1 MFTPLI
7 THDSDGTALA
17 APVDAARRNGATYK
31 TRTIDDLRIKDDRLR
46 AAIEGTGHLLFDGG
60 MGTMLQA
67 AGMKAG
73 ALPELLNFE
82 EPQVITDIQRQY
94 VEAGCDVITANTFG
108 ANAHKLDGAATVADV
123 FAAAVACAREAGA
136 RYVAGDIG
144 PIGALLRPLGTL
156 SFDEAYDLFAE
167 EVRAGVDAGVDLFII
182 ETMTDLAEIKAAV
195 LACRENSD
203 LPVFATMTFEE
214 DGRTFLGTSPEVAA
228 ITLDAIGADV
238 LGINCSQG
246 PAELRGLA
254 ARMLTVTDKPVMVQA
269 NAGLPHVDDDGNTV
283 FDIQAPEYA
292 EAVAGMIADGVSVVG
307 GCCGTTPAHMA
318 ALRTLIDNHTP
329 SPRHRKPSMSVT
341 SAQTVVDLPCDGHK
355 IAVIGERINPT
366 GKKKLQAALR
376 EGDTGYVL
384 NEAFKQ
390 EEAGAHILDVNVGL
404 PGLDEPA
411 VLTKMVEA
419 IQEVTGLPLQL
430 DTSNPEAMERALRR
444 YNGKPLINSVN
455 GKEES
460 LNAILPLVKK
470 YGGGLVCLAL
480 DDNGI
485 PATAEG
491 RVAIAEKI
499 IARAEAL
506 GIPRRELLV
515 DGLTMPVSAGGD
527 NAKVTLATLAGAKK
541 LGVKTAL
548 GVSNVSFGLPKRDH
562 LNQAFF
568 TMALY
573 QGLDGAIINPMSAAM
588 MGAFKSYRALLG
600 LDDQCQEYMTYM
612 ENLKEAAPAPAKA
625 APAAAPAEGS
635 APAAPPKA
643 ENTLNYSVCKGLKE
657 AAATQAK
664 ELAEGGRE
672 ILDIINGELVPALDE
687 VGKAF
692 EKGKLFLP
700 QLLMSAE
707 AAKEAFQILKE
718 YLPATESHGA
728 PQIVLATVKGDIH
741 DIGKNIVKVLLE
753 SYRFRVLDLGK
764 DVPPEAIVEAVRAQ
778 KIPLVGLSA
787 LMTTTAPYMKET
799 IQALHE
805 AGLDCKVVVGGA
817 VITQDYADEIKAD
830 HYAADA
836 METVHYAQEV
846 LGG

>member
-1 MFTPLI
+1 MKPLLQ
-7 THDSDGTALA
+7 AMKE
-17 APVDAARRNGATYK
+17 RRLY
-31 TRTIDDLRIKDDRLR
+31 L
-46 AAIEGTGHLLFDGG
+46 DGG
-60 MGTMLQA
+60 MGSMLQA
-67 AGMKAG
+67 AGLPEGLLPDVWGMQNPAAVQGVHRAYLEAG
-73 ALPELLNFE
+73 ARL
-82 EPQVITDIQRQY
+82 IT
-94 VEAGCDVITANTFG
+94 TNTFG
-108 ANAHKLDGAATVADV
+108 TSAPKLVPYGVTVDEV
-123 FAAAVACAREAGA
+123 MAAAVANVRQAMQQAGVEDAYVCA
-136 RYVAGDIG
+136 DLG
-144 PIGALLRPLGTL
+144 PSGKLLRPYGDLDFEDAVT
-156 SFDEAYDLFAE
+156 LFAE
-167 EVRAGVDAGVDLFII
+167 TVRAAAKAGADCILI
-182 ETMTDLAEIKAAV
+182 ETMSDLYEMKAAV
-195 LACRENSD
+195 LAAKENCD
-203 LPVFATMTFEE
+203 LPILASLIFDATGKLLTGGSPRAAVGLLE
-214 DGRTFLGTSPEVAA
+214 GLGV
-228 ITLDAIGADV
+228 DV
-238 LGINCSQG
+238 LGINCGLG
-246 PAELRGLA
+246 PKEMAPTFEALWEDSSTPL
-254 ARMLTVTDKPVMVQA
+254 LLQP
-269 NAGLPHVDDDGNTV
+269 NAGLPHSVDGKAVYDV
-283 FDIQAPEYA
+283 SPEEYA
-292 EAVAGMIADGVSVVG
+292 AEMLPLAPMATILG
-307 GCCGTTPAHMA
+307 GCCGTTPAHIKA
-318 ALRTLIDNHTP
+318 LIDATKELP
-329 SPRHRKPSMSVT
+329 LPEVT
-341 SAQTVVDLPCDGHK
+341 QKDTMFITSYCQAVALDGK
-355 IAVIGERINPT
+355 DPVIIGERINPT

-600 LDDQCQEYMTYM
+600 LDEFTDWQYPDWGT
-612 ENLKEAAPAPAKA
+612 
-625 APAAAPAEGS
+625 
-635 APAAPPKA
+635 
-643 ENTLNYSVCKGLKE
+643 
-657 AAATQAK
+657 
-664 ELAEGGRE
+664 
-672 ILDIINGELVPALDE
+672 
-687 VGKAF
+687 
-692 EKGKLFLP
+692 
-700 QLLMSAE
+700 
-707 AAKEAFQILKE
+707 
-718 YLPATESHGA
+718 
-728 PQIVLATVKGDIH
+728 
-741 DIGKNIVKVLLE
+741 
-753 SYRFRVLDLGK
+753 
-764 DVPPEAIVEAVRAQ
+764 AVRDFGAAGYSETAQ
-778 KIPLVGLSA
+778 VYAVANANGYGVTLSA
-787 LMTTTAPYMKET
+787 ASMPP
-799 IQALHE
+799 
-805 AGLDCKVVVGGA
+805 
-817 VITQDYADEIKAD
+817 QDYAVLDTL
-830 HYAADA
+830 YAKGDA
-836 METVHYAQEV
+836 P
-846 LGG
+846 